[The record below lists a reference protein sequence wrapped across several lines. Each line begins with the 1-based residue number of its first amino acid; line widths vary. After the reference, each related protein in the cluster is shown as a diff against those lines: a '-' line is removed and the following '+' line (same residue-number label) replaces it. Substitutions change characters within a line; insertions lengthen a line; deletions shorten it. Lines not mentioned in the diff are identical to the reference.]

1 MTSIRKPSK
10 ESVRAWL
17 QRRRTTCE
25 PPRSLAQIRA
35 KLGWLLVPVSHR
47 NPTSHKETS

>member
-17 QRRRTTCE
+17 RQRRTTCE
-25 PPRSLAQIRA
+25 PSRSPEQIRA
-35 KLGWLLVPVSHR
+35 ELGWLLVPPPHR
-47 NPTSHKETS
+47 NSPSHKETS